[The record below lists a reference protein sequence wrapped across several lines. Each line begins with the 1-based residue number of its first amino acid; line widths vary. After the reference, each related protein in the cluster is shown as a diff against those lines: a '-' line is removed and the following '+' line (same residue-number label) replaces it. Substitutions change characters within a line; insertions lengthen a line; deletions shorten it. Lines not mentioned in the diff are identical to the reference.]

1 MVVYWGKEELAGKH
15 IYVEGTTARLTDS
28 EYGEHN
34 AQFVRKQVLILVH
47 PRQEMPRHPA
57 PAIPADPAEHP
68 LIVTNPA
75 PTPHLHLLH
84 VQPSAA
90 LTAHHLLNLPK
101 TETKPIQTTEIS
113 PKEPMHIS

>member
-1 MVVYWGKEELAGKH
+1 MVVYRGKEELAWYH
-15 IYVEGTTARLTDS
+15 IYVESATARLTDN

-47 PRQEMPRHPA
+47 PGQEMPRHPA
-57 PAIPADPAEHP
+57 PAIPAEPAEHP

-75 PTPHLHLLH
+75 PTPHLDLVHI
-84 VQPSAA
+84 QPSAA

-101 TETKPIQTTEIS
+101 TEAKPIQIAKIS